1 MMQSQLFYVNDKGV
15 MLKHSHRFVET
26 YDGLVGFGLDRPT
39 DEKTVIYYLQK
50 FSDDAMADVITKR
63 MQDAE
68 LSTLFEMLSDLL
80 RKYLSENEY
89 HALFLKDD
97 HE

>member
-1 MMQSQLFYVNDKGV
+1 M
-15 MLKHSHRFVET
+15 KHSHRFVET

-63 MQDAE
+63 MQHAE
-68 LSTLFEMLSDLL
+68 LSALFEILSDLL
-80 RKYLSENEY
+80 RKYLTEDEY
-89 HALFLKDD
+89 HALFLKHD